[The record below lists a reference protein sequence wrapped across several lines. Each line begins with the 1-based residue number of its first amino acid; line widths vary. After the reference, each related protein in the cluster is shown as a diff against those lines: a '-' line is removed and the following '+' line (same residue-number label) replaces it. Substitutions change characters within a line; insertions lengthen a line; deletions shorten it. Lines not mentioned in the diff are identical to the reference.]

1 MEGKKWKEW
10 KAVCEISGRLK
21 VKEMEECLW
30 NLQKLR
36 QLESEGY
43 QGKSLID
50 TLISDDWGAPPRGV
64 LLKGILSNGQKIDEN
79 IRYD

>member
-1 MEGKKWKEW
+1 MIK
-10 KAVCEISGRLK
+10 VEIYFVDGS
-21 VKEMEECLW
+21 MSDFEE
-30 NLQKLR
+30 NDNFIAKLR